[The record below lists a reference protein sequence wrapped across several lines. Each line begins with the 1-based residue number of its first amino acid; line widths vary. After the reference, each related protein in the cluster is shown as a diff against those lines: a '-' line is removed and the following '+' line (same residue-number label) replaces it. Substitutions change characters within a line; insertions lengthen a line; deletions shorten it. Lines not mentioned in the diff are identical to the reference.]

1 MKSVQ
6 IGVFSGPYFPVF
18 GLNAEI
24 CKSPYLVRI
33 QENTDQEKL
42 RLWTFF
48 TQWISCIFRLV
59 LLGREIIVIK
69 VIVFKK
75 QKKPFADVLKIGVLK
90 NLAIFKGKHLC
101 WSLFNK
107 VRAFRLQ
114 YFNIGILYTI
124 RSYFL
129 HRIH

>member
-18 GLNAEI
+18 GLN
-24 CKSPYLVRI
+24 
-33 QENTDQEKL
+33 TDRKKL
-42 RLWTFF
+42 RLWTLF

-114 YFNIGILYTI
+114 YFNIDILYII
-124 RSYFL
+124 RSHFL